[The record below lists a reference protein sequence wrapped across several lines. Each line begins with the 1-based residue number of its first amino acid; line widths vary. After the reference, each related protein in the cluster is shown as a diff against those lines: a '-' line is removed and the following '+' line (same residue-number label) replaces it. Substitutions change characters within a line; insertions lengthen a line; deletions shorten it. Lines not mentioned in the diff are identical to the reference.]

1 MNFSSDDENNS
12 NTSLKNLINQSKN
25 ILNSFK
31 NSPNFFYK
39 DDYFK
44 PENKNIFSK
53 NPIYKNRNPKA
64 PQSFFPIEE
73 TFLIS
78 QFSCLPKDKKYL
90 WKSLKDLNLD
100 YNIIKKTKNN
110 YLDDII
116 PGQIGNCYFTS
127 ALKLLSENPIRIEKI
142 FAHNKNN
149 TNKNLLIANLFI
161 NGLETPI
168 IIDDFFPYNSQSKNF
183 EFCKMNNYSKNI
195 WPMIL
200 EKIWAK
206 INSSFEDTISGSIYD
221 SFLFLTPAP
230 IKRFFHDIKHEN
242 LFKKIS
248 KAIDDN
254 FIVCTDITSSND
266 NILLRKLGVISNHAY
281 KIVGHGELRDSKG
294 KLFCLLKIFNPF
306 HTTTWTGK
314 WSPYSKE
321 WTNEFLKHLKY
332 NPDKEKKYFWIE
344 MSDYLKF
351 YTTTYILFYFDE
363 FRYKAKKIKQ
373 NSIHNVFTL
382 CLIKIDEK
390 AFYNNNDND
399 KNDKNNIKIT
409 NGYFIVNLKY
419 KRFQINYK
427 QKKDYENIFTNV
439 MLFRIDSNNN
449 NFKLIDSKCGKEER
463 IFIPCN
469 SIKSGEYLI
478 SVNYPYLNENNN
490 NKIEIGKN
498 FSTNPNRPN
507 SITIGIYSNI
517 NMDYVNISEFNYK
530 DKFEK
535 IVVKSIFEKSKKNS
549 HIYYFDK
556 EKENDTFRSI
566 NFENEKGAFGY
577 LVIENKSIALLYESL
592 FLCELENV
600 NLLNFIIKDNNN
612 KKIKTNSNNNNNNII
627 ESENNLI
634 DDINTRKFIE
644 ILVQKK
650 FIDLYEES
658 KISFTT
664 FPNLKQKLSEENYYE
679 ILLKIGSFNKLIL
692 IFEKCKEYASIDVRS
707 QIAFKYPLY
716 SIIKEDKTNS
726 TKMRL
731 KYNEKEIEIYECII
745 EHSSGVLF
753 YYKNKTNDMTVN
765 INVTFKEMK
774 NLVFN
779 MTSDQLLDL
788 NNNNKN
794 SDKNNEKKNIKITV
808 PPNTNKFIQMI
819 SINIFKSF
827 NYSFEMN
834 YFIFYSKNKK
844 INTN

>member
-1 MNFSSDDENNS
+1 MNFSSEEEKKNS
-12 NTSLKNLINQSKN
+12 SLKNLINQSKN

-31 NSPNFFYK
+31 NNKNLIFK
-39 DDYFK
+39 DDFFT
-44 PENKNIFSK
+44 PENKNIFS
-53 NPIYKNRNPKA
+53 NNLTYKNRNPKA
-64 PQSFFPIEE
+64 PQSFFPIEDS
-73 TFLIS
+73 FLIS
-78 QFSCLPKDKKYL
+78 QFSCLPKDKNYI
-90 WKSLKDLNLD
+90 WKSLNKDLKID

-110 YLDDII
+110 YLDDVI

-142 FAHNKNN
+142 FIYNKNN

-161 NGLETPI
+161 NGLETPL
-168 IIDDFFPYNSQSKNF
+168 IIDDYFPYNSQSKNF
-183 EFCKMNNYSKNI
+183 EFCKINNYSKNI

-254 FIVCTDITSSND
+254 FIVCTDITSTND

-281 KIVGHGELRDSKG
+281 KIVGHGEVRDSKG
-294 KLFCLLKIFNPF
+294 KLFCLLKIYNPF

-344 MSDYLKF
+344 MNDYLKF
-351 YTTTYILFYFDE
+351 YTTTYILFYHDQFN
-363 FRYKAKKIKQ
+363 YKAKKIKQ
-373 NSIHNVFTL
+373 NGIHNVFTL
-382 CLIKIDEK
+382 CKIVINEN
-390 AFYNNNDND
+390 AFNNNNE
-399 KNDKNNIKIT
+399 NKIT
-409 NGYFIVNLKY
+409 NGYFIINLKY

-427 QKKDYENIFTNV
+427 HKKDYDNIFINV
-439 MLFRIDSNNN
+439 MLFRIENNN
-449 NFKLIDSKCGKEER
+449 NYKLIDSKCGKEER
-463 IFIPCN
+463 IFIPS
-469 SIKSGEYLI
+469 SIKPGEYLI
-478 SVNYPYLNENNN
+478 SINYPYLNNNN

-507 SITIGIYSNI
+507 CITIGIYSDI
-517 NMDYVNISEFNYK
+517 NMEYVNINEFNYK

-535 IVVKSIFEKSKKNS
+535 IVIKSIFEKSKKNS

-612 KKIKTNSNNNNNNII
+612 KKINKNNSNNNII

-644 ILVQKK
+644 ILAQKK
-650 FIDLYEES
+650 FIDLYEDS
-658 KISFTT
+658 KISIST
-664 FPNLKQKLSEENYYE
+664 FPNLKQNLSEENYYE

-692 IFEKCKEYASIDVRS
+692 IFEKCKEFASIDVRS

-731 KYNEKEIEIYECII
+731 KYNENEIEIYECII

-779 MTSDQLLDL
+779 MTSDDLLL
-788 NNNNKN
+788 NDKISNSKNKEI
-794 SDKNNEKKNIKITV
+794 KNVKIKV

-844 INTN
+844 INVN